1 MPPTIIDDSSA
12 VRSVIAAELALLAR
26 VVDVPAAPL
35 GYGTDISCTSDLSAR
50 MDEVDPFSVAGLS
63 EAIVRRL
70 DCPRGQ
76 LPDDADYGMDLRGM
90 LNHGTTADEIRSL
103 AGRIRN
109 ELQKDDRI
117 ESVVVTVTPSSTG
130 SSLRVSL
137 AVTPVDARL
146 GGFRLV
152 VAVTDA
158 ALLLEEM
165 SRT

>member
-1 MPPTIIDDSSA
+1 MTAVTDSDA
-12 VRSVIAAELALLAR
+12 VRSVIAAELALFTRL
-26 VVDVPAAPL
+26 VDVPVAPL

-50 MDEVDPFSVAGLS
+50 MDEVDPFSVVGLS

-70 DCPRGQ
+70 DCPRGA

-90 LNHGTTADEIRSL
+90 LNRGTTADEIRSL
-103 AGRIRN
+103 AGRIRS
-109 ELQKDDRI
+109 EIQKDDRI
-117 ESVVVTVTPSSTG
+117 ESAAVTVTPSSTG

-137 AVTPVDARL
+137 VITPVDARL